1 MAEVIE
7 PLFLL
12 DSRTWL
18 RPVAVETILE
28 VPGVEIIR
36 APIAQRPALIPG
48 PLVTLDQLADGA
60 VAIDFPSHPEKWAPT
75 IQGNPVGYKRTV
87 RGGGLLWE
95 QFWLFYLHNPKR
107 YATIGEHEG
116 DWEMVQI
123 GYAALPRLDVGIS
136 PTPVCMTFSQHHG
149 SQAVMWWN
157 VSLGGTAMSTGR
169 TFNPPPRPMVW
180 VANGSQACYPRQLLE
195 PHGLAQDVADGG
207 VPLEIEWRDFGP
219 WAKWKGRWGNSKTSP
234 VSPAH
239 HLAWG
244 SPHLYHE
251 GAVR

>member
-28 VPGVEIIR
+28 VPHVSLVGDTTRGFGET
-36 APIAQRPALIPG
+36 APFDLSDLR
-48 PLVTLDQLADGA
+48 DGEA
-60 VAIDFPSHPEKWAPT
+60 VAIDFPPHPEKWAPA

-95 QFWLFYLHNPKR
+95 QFWLFYLHNPR
-107 YATIGEHEG
+107 AYAGFGSHEG

-123 GYAALPRLDVGIS
+123 GYLPAPSIDL
-136 PTPVCMTFSQHHG
+136 PQQQPVCMTFSQHHG

-157 VSLGGTAMSTGR
+157 VR
-169 TFNPPPRPMVW
+169 TSRIAKPGEKSEHPRPMAW
-180 VANGSQACYPRQLLE
+180 VANGSQANYPRQLLE

-244 SPHLYHE
+244 SPHLYHQ
-251 GAVR
+251 GPIR